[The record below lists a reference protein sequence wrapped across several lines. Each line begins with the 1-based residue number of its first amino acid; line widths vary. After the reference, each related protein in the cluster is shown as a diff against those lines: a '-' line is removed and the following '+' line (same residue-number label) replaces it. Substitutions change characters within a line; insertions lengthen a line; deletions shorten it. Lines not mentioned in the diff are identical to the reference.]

1 MSSFIRTTSGLN
13 NQHLFYN
20 VDLIVYLEGGSISH
34 NKSEVYSGSY
44 NEETL
49 DIIFWSNIFGHFK
62 SDKKFKFK
70 SVGSK
75 TTILEIS
82 QDILSGQLNTVLVA
96 MDNEF
101 DEIFKQ
107 RIEHPCVYYTYGYSW
122 ENDVWNYK
130 IIKSII
136 EEITTVKIVN
146 SDIELNFNEFLK
158 KMKLAVFADGYMFKK
173 NASFFPRKTGYMF
186 CVNCIPVDLP
196 EVKQSDLNDKLI
208 TKGLKK
214 GTLYAFGRK
223 HSIDTLKYC
232 YGHLLADYSC
242 QLIKHYI
249 KNRHSLTNLS
259 NEIMYRMGLSK
270 YFQNSFNDGHIYDY
284 YDSQFKKNWA

>member
-1 MSSFIRTTSGLN
+1 MSSFLRTISGLN

-20 VDLIVYLEGGSISH
+20 VDLIVYLEGGSVSH
-34 NKSEVYSGSY
+34 NKADVYSGSY

-49 DIIFWSNIFGHFK
+49 DIIFWRNIFTHFK
-62 SDKKFKFK
+62 SDKKYKFK

-75 TTILEIS
+75 TTIIDIS
-82 QDILSGQLNTVLVA
+82 ADILSGQLSTVIVA

-101 DEIFKQ
+101 DEIFKK
-107 RIEHPCVYYTYGYSW
+107 RIEHPHVYYTHGYSW
-122 ENDVWNYK
+122 ENDIWNHQV
-130 IIKSII
+130 IKSIV
-136 EEITTVKIVN
+136 EEITAVKIAH
-146 SDIELNFNEFLK
+146 SDIELNFNDFLK

-186 CVNCIPVDLP
+186 CIDCIPVDLP
-196 EVKQSDLNDKLI
+196 EVKQSDIDAKLI
-208 TKGLKK
+208 SKGLKK
-214 GTLYAFGRK
+214 STLYAFGRK

-232 YGHLLADYSC
+232 FGHLLADYCC

-259 NEIMYRMGLSK
+259 NDIIYRMGIGK
-270 YFQNSFNDGHIYDY
+270 FFQYSFNDGLIYDY
-284 YDSQFKKNWA
+284 YDSQFVKNWA